1 MKKQFNREDR
11 LMKNLLDEAGVE
23 KPSVNFRDRIMK
35 TVEARGAEIQPY
47 KPLISARGWWS
58 VAAFS
63 IIIFSGLLS
72 LYSGISF
79 SGMLSLE
86 ILHFPDFPKIDLSRT
101 MQYAIAFIA
110 LFFLEVPFLKRFL
123 DREYRL

>member
-11 LMKNLLDEAGVE
+11 LMKNLLHEAGVE
-23 KPSVNFRDRIMK
+23 QPSVNFRDRIMK

-47 KPLISARGWWS
+47 KPLISKQGWWS
-58 VAAFS
+58 VAALS
-63 IIIFSGLLS
+63 IIIFSGLFS

-79 SGMLSLE
+79 SGMLSIE
-86 ILHFPDFPKIDLSRT
+86 IPHFPDILKIDLSRT

-123 DREYRL
+123 DREY